1 MRIIQGGLVLQQTN
15 QIVDFLLGSLGHW
28 ITYSEVQSCPCS
40 DGRACIKKGQGA
52 QTHTARTKYVKEV
65 VGGKLSICMSPNML
79 ESTHSV
85 MTVISPMKQSKKGK
99 SKYLMV
105 LYVMGRAA
113 LGLCGL
119 TQIIMHKKLSGERA
133 IEVIDRTGS

>member
-1 MRIIQGGLVLQQTN
+1 M
-15 QIVDFLLGSLGHW
+15 
-28 ITYSEVQSCPCS
+28 Y
-40 DGRACIKKGQGA
+40 KKGLQCA